1 VYPRAPDPR
10 TGGRQLEQL
19 AFEVV
24 STQSLGHVGKRAAKL
39 AARGVR
45 RVFAIHIVRDR
56 VFEWSARDARWIELE
71 RRSAIADATLAAP
84 LPVDALIDV
93 TKADD
98 AIARALLARS
108 NPVLEADRAKADA
121 RGHQRGRMVG
131 WAEGRAE
138 GRAEGQA
145 EGQQAGER
153 KGLAEGL
160 LRMLDAL
167 GVSLDAADRARILGE
182 TDPQQLE
189 RWYARA
195 ARCAT
200 GAELFAE
207 R

>member
-1 VYPRAPDPR
+1 M
-10 TGGRQLEQL
+10 
-19 AFEVV
+19 
-24 STQSLGHVGKRAAKL
+24 
-39 AARGVR
+39 
-45 RVFAIHIVRDR
+45 FAIQIARDR
-56 VFEWSARDARWIELE
+56 VLEWSARDARWIELE
-71 RRSAIADATLAAP
+71 RRSVIADASLAAP

-98 AIARALLARS
+98 AIAGALLARS

-121 RGHQRGRMVG
+121 RGHQRGRMEG

-138 GRAEGQA
+138 GRE
-145 EGQQAGER
+145 AGER
-153 KGLAEGL
+153 EGLAEGL

-182 TDPQQLE
+182 TDPQQIE
-189 RWYARA
+189 RWYAGA